1 MKCRT
6 MKLQHSAQWRTYGS
20 GVVGVRVVL
29 LFVVHHFCLSGL
41 RNTKDGDSPLGIWR
55 SVVGFGYA
63 LGKVL
68 KAEIG
73 RTAGWVLAS
82 VRFVVL
88 SQRQSRKCS
97 CSRCQQEHLDVPCRG
112 IQKGRLLRPSG
123 SGDVWLCLVVL
134 PEREKY
140 KIEKKKK

>member
-1 MKCRT
+1 MAHIGVTGCRRQGCT
-6 MKLQHSAQWRTYGS
+6 PLRRAPL
-20 GVVGVRVVL
+20 VLVGVREHERRRFTVGDCVDHGVV
-29 LFVVHHFCLSGL
+29 C
-41 RNTKDGDSPLGIWR
+41 NQYR

-63 LGKVL
+63 LGSL
-68 KAEIG
+68 LTAEIG
-73 RTAGWVLAS
+73 RTVGSVLAF

-97 CSRCQQEHLDVPCRG
+97 CSQCQQEHLDVPCRR

-123 SGDVWLCLVVL
+123 SGDVWLYLVVL

-140 KIEKKKK
+140 KIEKK